1 MTGPLV
7 HAIAPAPHGARSGS
21 RQRHTI
27 PRHVAVMLRDARR
40 SRGWS
45 LRTAGR
51 RAGVSPSTLVH
62 LEAARRAP
70 SETVAA
76 AIIRAYE
83 LLPSEAAALWDV
95 AVAGAGRD
103 WRSWCTPVGSQG
115 MVHDA

>member
-62 LEAARRAP
+62 LD
-70 SETVAA
+70 A

-103 WRSWCTPVGSQG
+103 WRSWCTPGGSQG